1 MLTTKYLKGNCQS
14 CGGRLEFPA
23 EAVGTE
29 IECPHC
35 GKMTE
40 LMLELPADEPTIP
53 RSTIILT
60 SATVLLLFLGLAGGW
75 IALKRAEKQA
85 AAKRAAL
92 AASAAQ
98 AQANVS
104 SAETTMPES
113 VLKAGFHSTAVLL
126 QRNPGTSLIYA
137 IGTLTNA
144 EARPRFGVK
153 VILDLFDEAGN
164 KVGEATD
171 YQAVM
176 EPKSSWNFKA
186 LAVAS
191 KTVSANIASVREER

>member
-1 MLTTKYLKGNCQS
+1 MPTTKYLKGNCQS

-35 GKMTE
+35 EEMTE
-40 LMLELPADEPTIP
+40 LRLELPADEPIIP
-53 RSTIILT
+53 RSTILLT
-60 SATVLLLFLGLAGGW
+60 GATLVLLFLGLAGGW
-75 IALKRAEKQA
+75 IALKKAQQQA

-92 AASAAQ
+92 EASATQ

-104 SAETTMPES
+104 SPESTTPES
-113 VLKAGFHSTAVLL
+113 VLKSGFHSTAVLL
-126 QRNPGTSLIYA
+126 QTNPGTSLIYA
-137 IGTLTNA
+137 VGTLSNA
-144 EARPRFGVK
+144 EARQRFGVK
-153 VILDLFDEAGN
+153 IFLDLFDGAGK

-176 EPKSSWNFKA
+176 ESGSAWNFKA
-186 LAVAS
+186 LAVAP
-191 KTVSANIASVREER
+191 KTVSAKVASVREER